1 MGMIIGFVTA
11 GISRPTIVGG
21 LLIVGLA
28 DNQTDLL
35 SIYIYQETEKFEE
48 RAAFRATLGN
58 FATRFIVAVSFVAM
72 ALSFLDRTLVLT
84 ALGWGVIL
92 LAGLTWLVAKKS
104 RGEWLSEIVKHL
116 GVAAVV
122 IAASLGIGHLLTLV
136 FTMGGGKVAAR

>member
-1 MGMIIGFVTA
+1 MIIGFVTA

-72 ALSFLDRTLVLT
+72 ALSFLDRTVVLT

-92 LAGLTWLVAKKS
+92 LAGLTWLVAKS
-104 RGEWLSEIVKHL
+104 RGAN
-116 GVAAVV
+116 G
-122 IAASLGIGHLLTLV
+122 
-136 FTMGGGKVAAR
+136 